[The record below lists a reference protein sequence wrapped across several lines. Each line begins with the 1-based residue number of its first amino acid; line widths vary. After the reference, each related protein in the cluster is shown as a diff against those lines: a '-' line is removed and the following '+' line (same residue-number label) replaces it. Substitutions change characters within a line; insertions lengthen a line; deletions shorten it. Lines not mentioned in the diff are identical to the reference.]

1 MDFIVLKKRLST
13 FKNEN
18 GRLSKVSDE
27 LIMDLLRAWESWT
40 GSSKE
45 FYQNLGLNKQQ
56 LAIFIKK
63 AKKLNKSGIFPV
75 EEFKEIKINSETGQI
90 MELGPCSGVEIV
102 WNNGKVIRFS
112 QVDLLVDFLKKAA

>member
-45 FYQNLGLNKQQ
+45 FYQSLGLNKQQ

-90 MELGPCSGVEIV
+90 MELGPCSGVELI

>member
-63 AKKLNKSGIFPV
+63 GKKLNKSGIFPV
-75 EEFKEIKINSETGQI
+75 EEFKEIKINSESGQI
-90 MELGPCSGVEIV
+90 MELGPCLGVKLV
-102 WNNGKVIRFS
+102 WSNGKVIRFS
-112 QVDLLVDFLKKAA
+112 QVDLLYPCGKPA